1 MELSEIALITPITTR
16 TYLKKKTKQNKIKLK
31 HSSSMVRKNRTIKN
45 GGREYKMTK
54 TRLTTKHFSYFVQ

>member
-1 MELSEIALITPITTR
+1 MELSEIALITPRTTR
-16 TYLKKKTKQNKIKLK
+16 TYLKKKQTNKIKLK

>member
-16 TYLKKKTKQNKIKLK
+16 TYLKKKTSKIKLK

-54 TRLTTKHFSYFVQ
+54 TRLTTNHFSYFVQ